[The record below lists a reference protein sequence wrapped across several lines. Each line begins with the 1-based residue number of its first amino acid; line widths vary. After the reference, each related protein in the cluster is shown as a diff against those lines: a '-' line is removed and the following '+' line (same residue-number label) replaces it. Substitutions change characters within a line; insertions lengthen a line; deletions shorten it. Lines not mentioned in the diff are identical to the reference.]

1 MKKIRKL
8 TAIQPVSFLPESRE
22 AVKECCEE
30 AIFYDTEPKDDK
42 EIIER
47 IGDSDAIFVSY
58 NRTIGENILSACP
71 DLKYIGMCCS
81 LYSAESS
88 NVDIK
93 YAEEH
98 GIRVTGI
105 RDYGD
110 EGVAEYVTAEL
121 IRRLHGTDGN
131 PPLLGEISEISGI
144 KAGFLGM
151 GASARAVAK
160 GLSAF
165 GADIRYYSRTR
176 KPELEKEMGY
186 TYQEL
191 HDLLRD
197 CDVVCGCLSKNVTL
211 LYEQEFEIF
220 GENKMLFNTALS
232 PCFDMDALKQ
242 WLDKENTWYYC
253 DTLMG
258 LGDEALLE
266 RTNVNCQKRS
276 PGMTRQ
282 AVERL
287 NQKVLENMR
296 EYCGDECTI
305 EKSLA
310 VIDSGC

>member
-1 MKKIRKL
+1 M
-8 TAIQPVSFLPESRE
+8 
-22 AVKECCEE
+22 
-30 AIFYDTEPKDDK
+30 
-42 EIIER
+42 
-47 IGDSDAIFVSY
+47 
-58 NRTIGENILSACP
+58 
-71 DLKYIGMCCS
+71 
-81 LYSAESS
+81 
-88 NVDIK
+88 DIK

-144 KAGFLGM
+144 KAGVLGM

-176 KPELEKEMGY
+176 KPELEEEMGY

-266 RTNVNCQKRS
+266 RRNVNCQKRS
-276 PGMTRQ
+276 SGMTRQ

>member
-8 TAIQPVSFLPESRE
+8 TAIQPVSFLPEGRE
-22 AVKECCEE
+22 AVKEYCEE
-30 AIFYDTEPKDDK
+30 AIFYDTEPKDDR

-47 IGDSDAIFVSY
+47 IGDSDAVFVSY

-71 DLKYIGMCCS
+71 NLQYIGMCCS
-81 LYSAESS
+81 LYSAASS
-88 NVDIK
+88 NVDIT

-110 EGVAEYVTAEL
+110 EGVAEYVIAEL

-160 GLSAF
+160 GLTAF

-176 KPELEKEMGY
+176 KPELEEEMGY

-191 HDLLRD
+191 HDLLRE
-197 CDVVCGCLSKNVTL
+197 CDVVCSCLSKNVTL
-211 LYEQEFEIF
+211 LYEPEFEIL
-220 GENKMLFNTALS
+220 GENKLLFNTALS
-232 PCFDMDALKQ
+232 PCFDMKALKQ
-242 WLDKENTWYYC
+242 WLNKENTWYYC

-258 LGDEALLE
+258 LGDETLLE
-266 RTNVNCQKRS
+266 FCNVNCQKRS
-276 PGMTRQ
+276 SGMTRQ

-287 NQKVLENMR
+287 NKKVLDNLR
-296 EYCGDECTI
+296 NYCGQ
-305 EKSLA
+305 
-310 VIDSGC
+310 G

>member
-22 AVKECCEE
+22 AVKVYCEE

-98 GIRVTGI
+98 EIRVTGI

-144 KAGFLGM
+144 KAGILGM
-151 GASARAVAK
+151 GASAVLWR
-160 GLSAF
+160 
-165 GADIRYYSRTR
+165 
-176 KPELEKEMGY
+176 
-186 TYQEL
+186 
-191 HDLLRD
+191 RD
-197 CDVVCGCLSKNVTL
+197 CL
-211 LYEQEFEIF
+211 
-220 GENKMLFNTALS
+220 
-232 PCFDMDALKQ
+232 P
-242 WLDKENTWYYC
+242 
-253 DTLMG
+253 
-258 LGDEALLE
+258 LE
-266 RTNVNCQKRS
+266 RISVITAVQESRS
-276 PGMTRQ
+276 WRKKWDILIRSCMIF
-282 AVERL
+282 
-287 NQKVLENMR
+287 
-296 EYCGDECTI
+296 CGT
-305 EKSLA
+305 
-310 VIDSGC
+310 VT